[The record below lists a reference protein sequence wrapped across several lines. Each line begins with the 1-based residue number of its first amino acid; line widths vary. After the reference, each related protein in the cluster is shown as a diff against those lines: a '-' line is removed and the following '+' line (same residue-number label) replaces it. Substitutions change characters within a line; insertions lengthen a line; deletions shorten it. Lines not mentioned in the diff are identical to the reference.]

1 MAIRLIY
8 DDSED
13 YVEQD
18 NEIKRI
24 RYFYDRYERLW
35 TILLQNSNGDQIG
48 DAEYAVSKDDLKS
61 LLNSLKDEYNVI
73 DCKKFD

>member
-8 DDSED
+8 NDSEN

-24 RYFYDRYERLW
+24 RYFYNRYERLW
-35 TILLQNSNGDQIG
+35 TILLQNLNGDQIG

-61 LLNSLKDEYNVI
+61 LLNSLKDEYNVT
-73 DCKKFD
+73 DCKKYD